1 MTESDP
7 AIERYVRRYLDETEA
22 ALRDGFLADGIARA
36 IPVLL
41 KARDEGRTLFFF
53 GNGGSA
59 STASHM
65 AQDIAKLTI
74 AEGRKRFRTHALTDH
89 MSVILAWA
97 NDSSFAEIYAEQV
110 KSYGQPGDVAVGIS
124 GSGNS
129 PNVLRALE
137 EARKL
142 GMTTVGFIGTGGG
155 KMKALC
161 DVPII
166 VPSTNMQHI
175 EDLHHIMLHLVA
187 SYLRDEAPGRPHPP
201 Q

>member
-1 MTESDP
+1 MTEPRSSI
-7 AIERYVRRYLDETEA
+7 AEYVGRYVTETNGSLQHA
-22 ALRDGFLADGIARA
+22 FLGDGIAR
-36 IPVLL
+36 VLPIFL
-41 KARDEGRTLFFF
+41 KAREDGHAIFFF

-74 AEGRKRFRTHALTDH
+74 VEGRKRFRTHALTDH
-89 MSVILAWA
+89 MSVILAVA
-97 NDSSFAEIYAEQV
+97 NDSNFSEIFSEQI
-110 KSYGQPGDVAVGIS
+110 KSQGRPGDVAVGLS

-142 GMTTVGFIGTGGG
+142 GMTTVGFIGRGGG

-161 DVPII
+161 DVSVI
-166 VPSTNMQHI
+166 VPSDNMQHI
-175 EDLHHIMLHLVA
+175 EDLHHLMLHLVA
-187 SYLRDEAPGRPHPP
+187 SYLRDEAPAPP
-201 Q
+201 

>member
-1 MTESDP
+1 MTESE
-7 AIERYVRRYLDETEA
+7 ATLEKYVRRYLDETEA
-22 ALRDGFLADGIARA
+22 ALRDGFLAEGIVRA

-41 KARDEGRTLFFF
+41 RARDEGRTIYFF

-74 AEGRKRFRTHALTDH
+74 SEGKKRFRTHALTDH

-97 NDSSFAEIYAEQV
+97 NDSNFAEIYAEQV
-110 KSYGQPGDVAVGIS
+110 KSHGQAGDVAVGLS

-161 DVPII
+161 DVPIV
-166 VPSTNMQHI
+166 VPSNNMQHI

-187 SYLRDEAPGRPHPP
+187 AYLRDEAGAHPHAPR
-201 Q
+201 

>member
-1 MTESDP
+1 MNEPDP
-7 AIERYVRRYLDETEA
+7 SIAKYVHRYIEDTEA
-22 ALRDGFLADGIARA
+22 ALRDPFLADGIARTVSL
-36 IPVLL
+36 VLN
-41 KARDEGRTLFFF
+41 AREEGHTIFFF

-65 AQDIAKLTI
+65 AQDLAKLTI
-74 AEGRKRFRTHALTDH
+74 AEGRKRIRTHSLSDH
-89 MSVILAWA
+89 ISVILAVG
-97 NDSSFAEIYAEQV
+97 NDINFAEIYAEQI
-110 KSYGQPGDVAVGIS
+110 KSQGRPGDVALGIS

-166 VPSTNMQHI
+166 VPSSNMQHI
-175 EDLHHIMLHLVA
+175 EDLHHIMLHLLA
-187 SYLRDEAPGRPHPP
+187 SYLRDEAPASIPSSR
-201 Q
+201 

>member
-1 MTESDP
+1 MMEKAAGISD
-7 AIERYVRRYLDETEA
+7 YVDRYLEETRT
-22 ALRDGFLADGIARA
+22 ALRDPFVADGIARA

-41 KARDEGRTLFFF
+41 KAREQGRTIFFF

-74 AEGRKRFRTHALTDH
+74 VEGAPRFRTHALSDH

-97 NDSSFAEIYAEQV
+97 NDSSFSEIYAEQI
-110 KSYGQPGDVAVGIS
+110 KSQGEAGDVAIGLS

-137 EARKL
+137 EARRK
-142 GMTTVGFIGTGGG
+142 GMTTVGFIGRGGG

-161 DVPII
+161 DVAI
-166 VPSTNMQHI
+166 VAPSDNMQHI
-175 EDLHHIMLHLVA
+175 EDLHHLMLHLVA
-187 SYLRDEAPGRPHPP
+187 SYLRDEAPPRAAVSR
-201 Q
+201 

>member
-1 MTESDP
+1 MTDSDP
-7 AIERYVRRYLDETEA
+7 AIARYVHRYIEDTDR
-22 ALRDGFLADGIARA
+22 ALRDPFLAEGVARA
-36 IPVLL
+36 MPVLL
-41 KARDEGRTLFFF
+41 QARDEGRTLYFF

-65 AQDIAKLTI
+65 AQDVAKLTI
-74 AEGRKRFRTHALTDH
+74 HEGRKRFRTHALSDH

-110 KSYGQPGDVAVGIS
+110 KSLGRAGDVAIGIS

-155 KMKALC
+155 RMKALC

-166 VPSTNMQHI
+166 VPSDNMQHI
-175 EDLHHIMLHLVA
+175 EDLHHIMLHLLA
-187 SYLRDEAPGRPHPP
+187 SYLRDEAPDVAR
-201 Q
+201 

>member
-1 MTESDP
+1 MTGSD
-7 AIERYVRRYLDETEA
+7 ASLTNYVHRYIEETEG
-22 ALRDGFLADGIARA
+22 ALRDPFLVEGVARA

-41 KARDEGRTLFFF
+41 KARDEGHTLYFF

-65 AQDIAKLTI
+65 AQDLAKLTI
-74 AEGRKRFRTHALTDH
+74 SEGRKRFRTHSLADH

-97 NDSSFAEIYAEQV
+97 NDSNFAEIYAEQV
-110 KSYGQPGDVAVGIS
+110 KSHGQPGDVAIGIS

-137 EARKL
+137 EARRL

-161 DVPII
+161 DVSVI
-166 VPSTNMQHI
+166 VPSHNMQHI
-175 EDLHHIMLHLVA
+175 EDLHHLMLHLIC
-187 SYLRDEAPGRPHPP
+187 SYLRDEVPGPRHPSR
-201 Q
+201 

>member
-1 MTESDP
+1 MTDPDP
-7 AIERYVRRYLDETEA
+7 ALTAYVRRYLTETEG
-22 ALRDGFLADGIARA
+22 ALRDPFVAEGIARV

-41 KARDEGRTLFFF
+41 NAREGSHTVFFF

-65 AQDIAKLTI
+65 AQDLAKLTVV
-74 AEGRKRFRTHALTDH
+74 EGRRRFRTHSLADH
-89 MSVILAWA
+89 MSVILAVG
-97 NDSSFAEIYAEQV
+97 NDLSFSEIYAEQI
-110 KSYGQPGDVAVGIS
+110 KSQGREGDVAIGIS

-137 EARKL
+137 ESRKL

-155 KMKALC
+155 KMKPLC
-161 DVPII
+161 DVSVI
-166 VPSTNMQHI
+166 VPSSNMQHI

-187 SYLRDEAPGRPHPP
+187 SYLRDEAPPP
-201 Q
+201 SDPR

>member
-1 MTESDP
+1 MTDPDP
-7 AIERYVRRYLDETEA
+7 ALQAYVQRYVEETDG
-22 ALRDGFLADGIARA
+22 ALRDAFLTEGISRV
-36 IPVLL
+36 IPVLR
-41 KARDEGRTLFFF
+41 KARDEGRTVYFF

-74 AEGRKRFRTHALTDH
+74 VEGQKRFRTHSLADH
-89 MSVILAWA
+89 MSVILAVG
-97 NDSSFAEIYAEQV
+97 NDVSFSEIYAEQI
-110 KSYGQPGDVAVGIS
+110 KSQGRADDVAIGIS

-161 DVPII
+161 DVSVI
-166 VPSTNMQHI
+166 VPSSNMQHI
-175 EDLHHIMLHLVA
+175 EDLHHILLHLLA
-187 SYLRDEAPGRPHPP
+187 SYLRDEARAPPHDAR
-201 Q
+201 

>member
-1 MTESDP
+1 MTGPDP
-7 AIERYVRRYLDETEA
+7 AIASYVHRYLGETEG
-22 ALRDGFLADGIARA
+22 ALRDGFLAEGISRA

-41 KARDEGRTLFFF
+41 KARDEGHTLFFF

-74 AEGRKRFRTHALTDH
+74 TEGGKRFRTDSLADH

-97 NDSSFAEIYAEQV
+97 NDSNFSEIYAEQV
-110 KSYGQPGDVAVGIS
+110 KSRGQAGDVAIGIS

-137 EARKL
+137 EAHKL
-142 GMTTVGFIGTGGG
+142 GMTTVGFIGRGGG

-161 DVPII
+161 DVSIV
-166 VPSTNMQHI
+166 VPSDNMQHI

-187 SYLRDEAPGRPHPP
+187 SYLRDEAPAPPYRPR
-201 Q
+201 

>member
-1 MTESDP
+1 MSSPD
-7 AIERYVRRYLDETEA
+7 AAVAKYVHHYIEETDA
-22 ALRDGFLADGIARA
+22 ALRDPFLLDGISRTIA
-36 IPVLL
+36 IVL
-41 KARDEGRTLFFF
+41 KARDEGRTIYFF

-65 AQDIAKLTI
+65 AQDLAKLTV
-74 AEGRKRFRTHALTDH
+74 AEGRKRIRTHSLTDH
-89 MSVILAWA
+89 ISLILAVG
-97 NDSSFAEIYAEQV
+97 NDVNFAEIYAEQI
-110 KSYGQPGDVAVGIS
+110 KSHGRAGDVALGIS

-161 DVPII
+161 DVPVI
-166 VPSTNMQHI
+166 VPSSNMQHI
-175 EDLHHIMLHLVA
+175 EDLHHIMLHLLAAYV
-187 SYLRDEAPGRPHPP
+187 RDAAPPSS
-201 Q
+201 

>member
-1 MTESDP
+1 MTDPDP
-7 AIERYVRRYLDETEA
+7 AVARYVHRYLQETEG
-22 ALRDGFLADGIARA
+22 ALRDPFLADGIARA
-36 IPVLL
+36 VPIFLR
-41 KARDEGRTLFFF
+41 ARDQGQTIFFF

-74 AEGRKRFRTHALTDH
+74 QEGRKRFRTHSLTDH
-89 MSVILAWA
+89 MSVILAWG
-97 NDSSFAEIYAEQV
+97 NDSSFSEIFAEQI
-110 KSYGQPGDVAVGIS
+110 KSQGVPGDVAVGIS

-142 GMTTVGFIGTGGG
+142 GLTTVGFIGRGGG

-166 VPSTNMQHI
+166 VPSDNMQHI
-175 EDLHHIMLHLVA
+175 EDLHHLMLHLVA
-187 SYLRDEAPGRPHPP
+187 SYLRDEAPSAS
-201 Q
+201 